1 MKRRIILLGP
11 PGSGKGTIAAQLQ
24 AGFGLPH
31 VSSGHLL
38 RQEVEAGSELGRQAG
53 LFLERGELVPDDLM
67 LAFMRRW
74 METAS
79 VGQGFMF
86 DGFPRTVPQGEA
98 LDGWLAALGLAVE
111 ATVHFDCPLELALR
125 RMSGRRSCPRCG
137 RVYHLRSN
145 PPRQPDQ
152 CDDCGAELTRRGDD
166 AESVMRKR
174 LEVYAR
180 QTEPLAGYY
189 RGQGKLVVLNGADEI
204 GTMLAQVTVAL
215 GG

>member
-38 RQEVEAGSELGRQAG
+38 RQEVGSGSELGRQAV
-53 LFLERGELVPDDLM
+53 LFLERGELVPDELM
-67 LAFMRRW
+67 LAFMRHW
-74 METAS
+74 VETAP
-79 VGQGFMF
+79 VGRGFMF

-98 LDGWLAALGLAVE
+98 LDGWLAPLGLPLE
-111 ATVHFDCPLELALR
+111 AAVHFDCPLELALR

-137 RVYHLRSN
+137 RVFHLLNR
-145 PPRQPDQ
+145 PPLQADR
-152 CDDCGAELTRRGDD
+152 CDDCGAELARRADD
-166 AESVMRKR
+166 NETVMRKR

-180 QTEPLAGYY
+180 QTEPLVAYY
-189 RGQGKLVVLNGADEI
+189 REQGKLVVLNGADEI
-204 GTMLAQVTVAL
+204 GTMMARVTAAL